1 MVLRVKGLLKMKT
14 KDMSVSQTYAR
25 MLYVNHPSLSL
36 ISRKVNYTDDAIMI
50 NNLYGIVQYE
60 TRLGKNEI
68 AKKLRQSIDVG
79 LVSVMRKN
87 RGLKRWQTRLY

>member
-1 MVLRVKGLLKMKT
+1 MRNKNKWNEQKN
-14 KDMSVSQTYAR
+14 KRWSISQTYAR
-25 MLYVNHPSLSL
+25 ILYINFTDYSLV
-36 ISRKVNYTDDAIMI
+36 SRKVNYTDDAIMI